1 MTEEKL
7 VPVPVTR
14 PSLGAPWWKSKEM
27 ITPSVIGGGAS
38 LLTAI
43 DGIPWQNLLLI
54 LVAFAGIA
62 GFLYWRKNAD
72 RKAVAKQVE
81 GMARWLLSRE
91 SSAASRAAGSC
102 SGAPAATARIR
113 STSRSGS
120 SPERGEEG
128 RKLERAE
135 LDPAT
140 NKAIGELRDEADR
153 ARFNRRLCIER
164 GRLYVNA
171 TGLCV
176 ERPPQ
181 PYG

>member
-1 MTEEKL
+1 MFSRL
-7 VPVPVTR
+7 
-14 PSLGAPWWKSKEM
+14 SLAAGA
-27 ITPSVIGGGAS
+27 
-38 LLTAI
+38 
-43 DGIPWQNLLLI
+43 
-54 LVAFAGIA
+54 IA
-62 GFLYWRKNAD
+62 GGIVVFISMHTVNALWIILP
-72 RKAVAKQVE
+72 
-81 GMARWLLSRE
+81 GAR
-91 SSAASRAAGSC
+91 
-102 SGAPAATARIR
+102 
-113 STSRSGS
+113 
-120 SPERGEEG
+120 EEG

-135 LDPAT
+135 LDSAT